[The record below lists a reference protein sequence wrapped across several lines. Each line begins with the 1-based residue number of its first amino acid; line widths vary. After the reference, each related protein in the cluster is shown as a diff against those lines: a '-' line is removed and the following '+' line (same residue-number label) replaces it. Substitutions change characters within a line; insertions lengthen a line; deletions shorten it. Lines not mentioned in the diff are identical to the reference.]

1 MRSILYLLFFLIS
14 TNLYSQ
20 DWREMTKNNSY
31 NFYEIVSEAE
41 RYFENIDKTKKGSGW
56 KHFKRWIYENEPKFY
71 PSGRRD
77 SIDPYFISKEYK
89 NFLLNQQ
96 KSSTTNNS
104 WVELGPNYIE
114 EVTGHYAVG
123 LGRVEAFYI
132 DPLND
137 NRIFLGSRS
146 GGFWKTING
155 GEVWTNSTDFLIA
168 SGVNTIAVS
177 PFDPQRILINVKN
190 SHNETTHGIYESI
203 DGGDT
208 WNITNFN
215 PDNLGWGGLGTNNRI
230 HKIMYHP
237 TIEGLVFVGTSEGI
251 YRSEDNFNTFSPA
264 QVENIFNMSG
274 SYDFIEF
281 HPENE
286 NIIYLTN
293 KNNYQNIY
301 VSFDKG
307 INFLNSGL
315 LDGNVS
321 PIKLSISN
329 ACSDCVYV
337 ASSSG
342 IWRSENFGLSF
353 SIVSNPGITNYGAFA
368 VSDTDTNYMLLGDID
383 THISND
389 AGETFSQATFWSTG
403 DENYGQDG
411 KYVHADIRGSRSFNG
426 NFWVNTDGFL
436 CKSSDNGVTWE
447 IFEGQSIR
455 ENYCLG
461 VSQSNNSRSI
471 AGSQDNGTSIK
482 GDTNW
487 IEFYGAD
494 GMEGIIHPLNDDWM
508 IGSVQFGGKIRTKD
522 GGYSQDGINPSD
534 FSGDWVTPLFY
545 DSKDQMRIYTASDT
559 LYRSDDFG
567 SSWVALSNPFNS
579 NITHAAIANNNS
591 NIIALSNYNEL
602 KISYN
607 GGLTFSSISSNLP
620 AQFITDIA
628 FDPNNDNN
636 IIVTYGTYFSD
647 NNKVFIT
654 NNSGASWQNITYN
667 LGNMPIR
674 TVVIDSDNNSTIYL
688 GAEIGVYKKEM
699 NASSWELFN
708 QNLPNTTIMELEI
721 VKGSNMLRAAT
732 WGRGLWECKLPNK
745 QNYPSVVKTRI
756 SNQPT
761 DTTPKEGIDQFVTS
775 TIISDV
781 NLNNVYVQWSV
792 GLFENGTIQMVN
804 QLEDVWISEMPIP
817 NYPAGSKIYFKVF
830 AETIDNL
837 LTETFT
843 FMYEVKANIYC
854 TPSMNCEIL
863 DGFQLFQLGDIDNES
878 QCEGYAD
885 FMNLSTELFQNSSNE
900 LTVTTGYGDQY
911 VKVWIDFNDDL
922 EFSNEEIVI
931 DDYILAAGQ
940 GPGTYTETIE
950 LVVPEN
956 ALVGT
961 HILRAKT
968 NWAADVPDD
977 PCSITTYGETED
989 YTVII
994 VESLMGVNENNLLF
1008 TPIIYP
1014 NPTDG
1019 NIIVDLKSSYQ
1030 NISVKLNDIMGRE
1043 LFSKFYN
1050 EASEL
1055 VLKIDGAPGVY
1066 FLSIVTENKKAIFR
1080 LVKN

>member
-1 MRSILYLLFFLIS
+1 MRNLFYLILFLTTTGI
-14 TNLYSQ
+14 YPQ
-20 DWREMTKNNSY
+20 DWKEMAKNNNY
-31 NFYEIVSEAE
+31 NFYEVVNEAE
-41 RYFENIDKTKKGSGW
+41 RYFERIDKLKKGSGW
-56 KHFKRWIYENEPKFY
+56 KDYKRWVYENEPKFY
-71 PSGRRD
+71 PLGVRD
-77 SIDPYFISKEYK
+77 SIDPYFIAKEFK
-89 NFLLNQQ
+89 KFLSNQQ
-96 KSSTTNNS
+96 KSSPINNI
-104 WVELGPNYIE
+104 WNELGPNYIE

-123 LGRVEAFYI
+123 LGRVETFYI
-132 DPLND
+132 DPMND

-146 GGFWKTING
+146 GGFWKTTNG
-155 GEVWTNSTDFLIA
+155 GETWTNSTDYLIA

-177 PFDPQRILINVKN
+177 PFDPQSILINIKN
-190 SHNETTHGIYESI
+190 SYNGATHGIFESV

-215 PDNLGWGGLGTNNRI
+215 PDNLGWGGLGTNSRI

-237 TIEGLVFVGTSEGI
+237 TIEGLVFVGTSEGV
-251 YRSEDNFNTFSPA
+251 YRSEDNFNTFYPA

-293 KNNYQNIY
+293 KNNYQSIY

-307 INFLNSGL
+307 VNFLNSGM
-315 LDGNVS
+315 LDGNDS

-329 ACSDCVYV
+329 ACNDCVYV

-342 IWRSENFGLSF
+342 IWKSENFGLSF
-353 SIVSNPGITNYGAFA
+353 SMLSNPEITNYGAFA
-368 VSDTDTNYMLLGDID
+368 VSDTDTNYLLLGDID

-389 AGETFSQATFWSTG
+389 GGQTFNQATFWSTG
-403 DENYGQDG
+403 DENYGLDG

-436 CKSSDNGVTWE
+436 CKSSDNGITWE

-471 AGSQDNGTSIK
+471 VGSQDNGTSIK

-494 GMEGIIHPLNDDWM
+494 GMEGIVHPLNDDWM

-522 GGYSQDGINPSD
+522 GGYSQDGVNPDD
-534 FSGDWVTPLFY
+534 FSGDWITPLFY
-545 DSKDQMRIYTASDT
+545 DPKDQMRIYTASDT

-567 SSWVALSNPFNS
+567 TNWVALSNPFN
-579 NITHAAIANNNS
+579 NNVTNGAIANNNS
-591 NIIALSNYNEL
+591 NIIVLSSNDEL

-607 GGLTFSSISSNLP
+607 GGLTFTSISSNLP
-620 AQFITDIA
+620 GQFITDIA
-628 FDPNNDNN
+628 FDPKNDNN
-636 IIVTYGTYFSD
+636 IIVTYGTYFYD
-647 NNKVFIT
+647 NNKVFLT
-654 NNSGASWQNITYN
+654 TNSGASWQNITNN

-674 TVVIDSDNNSTIYL
+674 TVVIDNNSTIYL

-699 NASSWELFN
+699 DASTWELFN
-708 QNLPNTTIMELEI
+708 ENLPNTTIMELEI

-745 QNYPSVVKTRI
+745 QDYPSIVKTRI

-761 DTTPKEGIDQFVTS
+761 ETTPKEGVDQFITS
-775 TIISDV
+775 TITSSGE
-781 NLNNVYVQWSV
+781 LSSVYVQWSV
-792 GLFENGTIQMVN
+792 GIFENGTIQMVN
-804 QLEDVWISEMPIP
+804 LSQDEWISESPIP
-817 NYPAGSKIYFKVF
+817 NFPAGSKIYFKVL
-830 AETIDNL
+830 AETSDNL

-854 TPSMNCEIL
+854 TPSMNCEVS
-863 DGFQLFQLGDIDNES
+863 DGFQLFELGDIFNES
-878 QCEGYAD
+878 QCEGYGD
-885 FMNLSTELFQNSSNE
+885 FMNISTELFQNSTNE

-922 EFSNEEIVI
+922 EFTNEEIVV
-931 DDYILAAGQ
+931 DDYILAPGQ
-940 GPGTYTETIE
+940 GPGTYTETIN
-950 LVVPEN
+950 LVIPEN
-956 ALVGT
+956 ALVGA

-968 NWAADVPDD
+968 NWAADVPND
-977 PCSITTYGETED
+977 PCSVTTYGETED

-994 VESLMGVNENNLLF
+994 IESLMGMYENNLPL

-1019 NIIVDLKSSYQ
+1019 RVTVDLKSTYK
-1030 NISVKLNDIMGRE
+1030 NITVKMNDLLGRE
-1043 LFSKFYN
+1043 LFTKFYSEGQEINFKIN
-1050 EASEL
+1050 EPS
-1055 VLKIDGAPGVY
+1055 GVY
-1066 FLSIVTENKKAIFR
+1066 FLSIVTENKKLVFK

>member
-1 MRSILYLLFFLIS
+1 MRNLFCLILFLI
-14 TNLYSQ
+14 TTGIYPQ
-20 DWREMTKNNSY
+20 DWREMAKNNSY
-31 NFYEIVSEAE
+31 NFYEVVNEAE
-41 RYFENIDKTKKGSGW
+41 RYFEGIDKLKKGSGW
-56 KHFKRWIYENEPKFY
+56 KHYKRWVYENEPKFY
-71 PSGRRD
+71 PLGVRD
-77 SIDPYFISKEYK
+77 SIDPYFTSKEFK
-89 NFLLNQQ
+89 KFLSNQQ
-96 KSSTTNNS
+96 KSSTTNNM
-104 WVELGPNYIE
+104 WNELGPNYIE

-123 LGRVEAFYI
+123 LGRVETFYI
-132 DPLND
+132 DPMND
-137 NRIFLGSRS
+137 DRIFLGSRS
-146 GGFWKTING
+146 GGFWKTTNG
-155 GEVWTNSTDFLIA
+155 GETWTNSTDFLIA

-190 SHNETTHGIYESI
+190 SNNGTTHGIFESI

-237 TIEGLVFVGTSEGI
+237 TIEDLVFVGTSEGI
-251 YRSEDNFNTFSPA
+251 YRSEDNFNTFYPA

-286 NIIYLTN
+286 NIIYLTS

-315 LDGNVS
+315 LDGNDN

-329 ACSDCVYV
+329 ACNDCVYV

-342 IWRSENFGLSF
+342 IWKSENFGLSF
-353 SIVSNPGITNYGAFA
+353 SMVSNPEITNYGAFA
-368 VSDTDTNYMLLGDID
+368 VSDTDTNYLLLGDID

-389 AGETFSQATFWSTG
+389 GGQTFNQATFWSTG
-403 DENYGQDG
+403 DENYGLDG

-436 CKSSDNGVTWE
+436 CKSSDNGITWE

-471 AGSQDNGTSIK
+471 VGSQDNGTSIK

-522 GGYSQDGINPSD
+522 GGYSQDGINPDD
-534 FSGDWVTPLFY
+534 FSGDWITPLFY
-545 DSKDQMRIYTASDT
+545 DPKDQMRIYTASDT

-567 SSWVALSNPFNS
+567 TNWVALSNPFN
-579 NITHAAIANNNS
+579 NNVTNGAIANNNS
-591 NIIALSNYNEL
+591 NIIVLSSNDEL

-607 GGLTFSSISSNLP
+607 GGLTFTSISSNLP
-620 AQFITDIA
+620 DQFITDIA

-636 IIVTYGTYFSD
+636 IIVTYGTYFYD
-647 NNKVFIT
+647 NNKVFLT
-654 NNSGASWQNITYN
+654 TNSGASWQNITHN

-674 TVVIDSDNNSTIYL
+674 TAVIDNNSTIYV

-699 NASSWELFN
+699 DANTWELFN
-708 QNLPNTTIMELEI
+708 ENLPNTTIMELEI

-745 QNYPSVVKTRI
+745 QDYPSIVKTRI

-761 DTTPKEGIDQFVTS
+761 ETTPKEAVDQFITS
-775 TIISDV
+775 KITSSGE
-781 NLNNVYVQWSV
+781 LSSVYVQWSV
-792 GLFENGTIQMVN
+792 GIFENGTIQMVN
-804 QLEDVWISEMPIP
+804 QSQDEWISESPIP
-817 NYPAGSKIYFKVF
+817 NFPAGSKIYFKVL
-830 AETIDNL
+830 AETSDNL

-854 TPSMNCEIL
+854 TPSMNCEVS
-863 DGFQLFQLGDIDNES
+863 DGFQLFELGDIFNES
-878 QCEGYAD
+878 QCEGYGD
-885 FMNLSTELFQNSSNE
+885 FMNISTELFQNSTNE

-922 EFSNEEIVI
+922 EFTNEEIVV
-931 DDYILAAGQ
+931 DDYILAPGQ
-940 GPGTYTETIE
+940 GPGTYTETIN
-950 LVVPEN
+950 LVIPEN

-977 PCSITTYGETED
+977 PCSVTTYGETED

-994 VESLMGVNENNLLF
+994 IESLMGINENNLPL

-1019 NIIVDLKSSYQ
+1019 EVTVDLKSNYK
-1030 NISVKLNDIMGRE
+1030 NITVKMNDLLGRE
-1043 LFSKFYN
+1043 LFTKFYSEGQEFNFKIN
-1050 EASEL
+1050 EPS
-1055 VLKIDGAPGVY
+1055 GVY
-1066 FLSIVTENKKAIFR
+1066 FLSIVTENKKLVFR
-1080 LVKN
+1080 LLKN